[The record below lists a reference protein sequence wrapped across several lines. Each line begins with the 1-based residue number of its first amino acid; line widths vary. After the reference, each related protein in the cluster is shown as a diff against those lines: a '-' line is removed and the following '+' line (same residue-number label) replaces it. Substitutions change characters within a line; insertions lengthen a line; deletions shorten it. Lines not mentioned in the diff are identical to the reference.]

1 MPRAYHIIPN
11 DWVSLERIIQEIGT
25 RVLDEDTSF
34 SDYLLA
40 DGTRALAGSWDMGS
54 QSLTNVNI
62 DSGTITGITDLAIAD
77 GGTGASTAAA
87 AASALGVGTEDS
99 PTFSGLISTGVVQA
113 TDFAKTGWPTA
124 QGVTLSFVGGT
135 TREFTVTDDDSA
147 YYYIDG
153 VKYTLDGNKTVVIT
167 DTEGEWYIYFSGD
180 TLTASQSIWSFRDED
195 KALVAI
201 LYWARD
207 VGTPA
212 NGKEIYLGWEPHT
225 FHMSG
230 ATHARLH
237 YAGGARWESGLLVSD
252 NEDNTVDVSAGDIW
266 DEDLNIAIVD
276 DDTPTA
282 LFEQILSPAQLPIYY
297 RDGASN
303 WRIYETNEKA
313 AATDVGYMDVSDDLK
328 YNDPTTTWSN
338 ETVVGNNYVAYYVVA
353 TNDQTEP
360 VALIMGQRV
369 DNKLTDAKV
378 NNVFSGLSL
387 TGLPFEEM
395 VVLARLILKDTATYT
410 LEEVLDL
417 RAYNIK
423 GNITSPLI
431 TQHAGLGGLE
441 FANAGHSGFQ
451 AQIQYNAD
459 YKAAIFIE

>member
-1 MPRAYHIIPN
+1 MINSNIKPGDESRTRQALQKLKRKLGPGAVPDFSGLTLTDLTASRLVASNADKLLISS
-11 DWVSLERIIQEIGT
+11 DLASWVSGT
-25 RVLDEDTSF
+25 ANQITVADDT
-34 SDYLLA
+34 D
-40 DGTRALAGSWDMGS
+40 
-54 QSLTNVNI
+54 
-62 DSGTITGITDLAIAD
+62 GTITLATPQDIH
-77 GGTGASTAAA
+77 TGAT
-87 AASALGVGTEDS
+87 
-99 PTFSGLISTGVVQA
+99 PTFAGLISTGVVRA
-113 TDFAKTGWPTA
+113 TDFAKTGWPRTP
-124 QGVTLSFVGGT
+124 GVTLSFVGGT
-135 TREFTVTDDDSA
+135 TRTLTVTDGGSA

-153 VKYTLDGNKTVVIT
+153 VKYTLGGNKTVII
-167 DTEGEWYIYFSGD
+167 DDLEGLWYIYFDGA
-180 TLTASQSIWSFRDED
+180 TLTASQSIWSFTAED
-195 KALVAI
+195 KALVSF

-212 NGKEIYLGWEPHT
+212 NGKAIIVGWELHS

-237 YAGGARWESGLLVSD
+237 YAGGARWETGLLVADAGS
-252 NEDNTVDVSAGDIW
+252 EDINVSAGDVW
-266 DEDLNIAIVD
+266 DEDLNIAITD

-303 WRIYETNEKA
+303 WRIYEANEKA
-313 AATDVGYMDVSDDLK
+313 NLTDVGYLTGTPALLK

-338 ETVVGNNYVAYYVVA
+338 ETVGLNNYVAYYVVA
-353 TNDQTEP
+353 TNEQTRP
-360 VALIMGQRV
+360 VALIMGQRT
-369 DNKLTDAKV
+369 DNKLSDAKV

-387 TGLPFEEM
+387 AGLPFEEM

-431 TQHAGLGGLE
+431 TQHAGLGGLD
-441 FANAGHSGFQ
+441 FASAGHSGFQ
-451 AQIQYNAD
+451 AQTTYVAE
-459 YKAAIFIE
+459 YKTLEVTS